1 MKLVKPVRKLR
12 AFLAAS
18 LLKVVITLTGFL
30 VDEMAAL
37 LLVVGTAAVTRP
49 VARTTVVHGV
59 MILSSGQSHMAV
71 TVMLGTT
78 SETVLVM
85 VCGGS
90 VIVETNDETR
100 VVKEVTVW
108 VGTVRVSTD
117 EVP

>member
-1 MKLVKPVRKLR
+1 
-12 AFLAAS
+12 
-18 LLKVVITLTGFL
+18 
-30 VDEMAAL
+30 
-37 LLVVGTAAVTRP
+37 
-49 VARTTVVHGV
+49 
-59 MILSSGQSHMAV
+59 MILSSGQSHLDIVSVIFRHIDLRPEPRRHVSRAAISHGKPKRTLKSSGFFEGGKLQAGTTYMAV